1 VNAPQRPIS
10 LAQKLEIE
18 SRATRGESDRQIAL
32 AMGLSRWT
40 VRKWRRRVQA
50 HGRAGL
56 SVRRGR
62 LRQGALSTYP
72 PALRETIKQ
81 WRRAHPGWGPIT
93 LLARLRQD
101 PNWKNQA
108 LPSRSQ
114 IARFLRE
121 EKLTRPYQ
129 RHSRLPQPTR
139 ERPKAS
145 HEEWELDAKAAQDVA
160 GLGWVILLD
169 VMDVYST
176 MKVGCQAVLTTS
188 RQGKAKAD
196 DHQLALRRSFLR
208 AGLPKR
214 LAVDHDS
221 VYYDRSPSP
230 FPMRL
235 HLWLLALGIELVFG
249 RFGRATDQARVERM
263 HQTMTQQSVYGVL
276 FSDPWAL
283 QGQLDQ
289 DLDFVNYHLPSRTL
303 DNQPPLGAH
312 PDAARPRRWYRPEA
326 EEHLLDMERVYRY
339 LAQGR
344 WFRLVSGNGWISLGD
359 HRYKVGRPWANQQ
372 VEITFDSTDHQFV
385 VHAEDGA
392 EVQRLP
398 PKGLTPKDLMGDAT
412 PVFTLPS
419 LQLALPFTPAD
430 WRQMQLAA
438 MWYGTNL

>member
-1 VNAPQRPIS
+1 VNSPQRPIS

-18 SRATRGESDRQIAL
+18 SRAMHGESDRQIAL

-40 VRKWRRRVQA
+40 VRKWRRRVQT

-62 LRQGALSTYP
+62 PRRGALSTYSP
-72 PALRETIKQ
+72 SLRDTLKQ
-81 WRRAHPGWGPIT
+81 WRQEHPGWGPIT

-101 PNWKNQA
+101 SNWKDKP

-139 ERPKAS
+139 ERPKAP
-145 HEEWELDAKAAQDVA
+145 HEEWELDAKAAQYVA

-169 VMDVYST
+169 IIDVYST
-176 MKVGCQAVLTTS
+176 VKVACQAVLVTG
-188 RQGKAKAD
+188 RHGKAKAD
-196 DHQLALRRSFLR
+196 DHQLALRRGFLR

-214 LAVDHDS
+214 LAIDHDS

-230 FPMRL
+230 FPTRL

-263 HQTMTQQSVYGVL
+263 HQTMTQQSVYGTL
-276 FSDPWAL
+276 FSDLWAL
-283 QGQLDQ
+283 QEQLEKDI
-289 DLDFVNYHLPSRTL
+289 DFVNYHLPSSSL
-303 DNQPPLGAH
+303 DNQPPFVAH
-312 PDAARPRRWYRPEA
+312 PDAAWPRRWYRPEA
-326 EEHLLDMERVYRY
+326 EEHLLDMERVYLY
-339 LAQGR
+339 LEQGR
-344 WFRLVSGNGWISLGD
+344 WFRLVSNNGWISLGD

-372 VEITFDSTDHQFV
+372 VEITFDSTDCHFV
-385 VHAEDGA
+385 VHTEDGS

-398 PKGLTPKDLMGDAT
+398 PKGLTPKYLMGDAV
-412 PVFTLPS
+412 PVFTMPS

-430 WRQMQLAA
+430 WRQLQLAT
-438 MWYGTNL
+438 MWCGTNL